1 LSEPSREELIE
12 LVRKIQNQQGT
23 EEECFAWMKIVENH
37 VPDPYV
43 SDLMFFSQ
51 PSLSPEEVIE
61 RAFEF
66 QATQLPPPSDDS
78 Q

>member
-1 LSEPSREELIE
+1 LNEPSREDLIE
-12 LVRKIQNQQGT
+12 LVRKIKNQQGT
-23 EEECFAWMKIVENH
+23 EEECIAWMKIVEKH

-61 RAFEF
+61 RAFEY
-66 QATQLPPPSDDS
+66 QATPLPPPSGDS

>member
-1 LSEPSREELIE
+1 LREPSKEELIE

-23 EEECFAWMKIVENH
+23 EAECIAWMKIVEMH

-51 PSLSPEEVIE
+51 PSLSPEEVVE

-66 QATQLPPPSDDS
+66 QATLLPPPSGSS